1 MRHTY
6 SPKISAIKRKWYLFD
21 AQDEVLGRLAA
32 KVTKLLAGKHKP
44 TYSPHLDGGDFVVVI
59 NAAKVKITGAKLEQK
74 RYYRHSGY
82 PGGFREVT
90 LEEQLAKDPTRVIYH
105 AVAGMLPPNKLK
117 ARRLVRLKIFVD
129 DKHPYGDK
137 VKS

>member
-1 MRHTY
+1 MRTY
-6 SPKISAIKRKWYLFD
+6 SPKISEINHGWHLLD
-21 AQDEVLGRLAA
+21 AKEEALGRLA
-32 KVTKLLAGKHKP
+32 TKAARFLTGKHKP
-44 TYSPHLDGGDFVVVI
+44 TYTPHLDSGDFVVVI

-82 PGGFREVT
+82 PGGFREIT
-90 LEEQLAKDPTRVIYH
+90 LEEQMAKDPTKVIHH

-117 ARRLVRLKIFVD
+117 DRRLVRLKIFID
-129 DKHPYGDK
+129 NKHPYGDK